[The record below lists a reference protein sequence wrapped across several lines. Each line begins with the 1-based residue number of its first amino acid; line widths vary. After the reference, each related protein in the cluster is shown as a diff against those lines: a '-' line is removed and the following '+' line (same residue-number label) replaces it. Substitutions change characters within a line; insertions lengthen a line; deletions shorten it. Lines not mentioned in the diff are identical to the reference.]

1 MKLEKH
7 FERLI
12 KKAVYA
18 DDVLLALIDYIM
30 TNTNVNGRY
39 LRDSNLLQSILRQY
53 HKNDK
58 GFKNTGTIILNRD
71 ERELFKA
78 LKSRFVVDASLDNNF
93 FAVKDYPHLFD
104 DYLKYYSGVVF
115 DDGKIGNQQVGAE
128 RTFFVGM
135 PVYDLENNK
144 LGVLSYVYDETYEK
158 TNEVYWWKILGYKG
172 ERQPIKTYWQ
182 MLKFQSET

>member
-7 FERLI
+7 FERLC

-39 LRDSNLLQSILRQY
+39 LRDSNLLESILRQY
-53 HKNDK
+53 HKNDR
-58 GFKNTGTIILNRD
+58 GFKNTGTIILND
-71 ERELFKA
+71 NERELFKA
-78 LKSRFVVDASLDNNF
+78 LKSRFVVDASLNNNF
-93 FAVKDYPHLFD
+93 YAVKDYPHLFD
-104 DYLKYYSGVVF
+104 DYLKYHAGVVF
-115 DDGKIGNQQVGAE
+115 DDGKIGNQQAGAE

-144 LGVLSYVYDETYEK
+144 LGVLSYIYDENDEC
-158 TNEVYWWKILGYKG
+158 YWWKILGYKG
-172 ERQPIKTYWQ
+172 KRQEIKTHWQ
-182 MLKFQSET
+182 MLKDKE